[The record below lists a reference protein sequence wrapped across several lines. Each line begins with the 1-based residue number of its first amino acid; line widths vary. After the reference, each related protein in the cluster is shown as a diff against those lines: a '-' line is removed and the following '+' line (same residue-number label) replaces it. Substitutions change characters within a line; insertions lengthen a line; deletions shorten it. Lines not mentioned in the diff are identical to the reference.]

1 MRESG
6 ICSKAHDM
14 RHPHQLAPL
23 VAFLHLAM
31 DQSFCHLPPE
41 YFPPS
46 AGHLEPVSKMGRQR
60 REIEIEPVTGEERE
74 TERRP
79 GSVAGSG

>member
-1 MRESG
+1 
-6 ICSKAHDM
+6 M

-23 VAFLHLAM
+23 VAFLHLAI

-41 YFPPS
+41 YVPPE
-46 AGHLEPVSKMGRQR
+46 ARHLEPVSKMGRQR
-60 REIEIEPVTGEERE
+60 REREIEPGTFEERE

-79 GSVAGSG
+79 GCVAGSG